1 MSQWDIELGERI
13 EKVEVAEILEK
24 IEEDVAGFPAMVIRD
39 TKGRTHKL
47 TAVDFPSFIWEQI
60 GVGTILLV
68 RIKEEIS
75 GVSDISQSS
84 RGGSQCL

>member
-13 EKVEVAEILEK
+13 EEVEVAEILEK
-24 IEEDVAGFPAMVIRD
+24 IEEDVTGFPAMVIRD
-39 TKGRTHKL
+39 TKGRIHKL
-47 TAVDFPSFIWEQI
+47 TAVDFSSFIWEQI

-75 GVSDISQSS
+75 GVPDISQS
-84 RGGSQCL
+84 RGGSQSL